1 MAKSP
6 RKTAAAKAA
15 PILQTGKLRLPRR
28 TVPTSGFK
36 VGTRASIIA
45 LVLTSLQL
53 AGCPASVRSSPGA
66 SSPNNSST
74 VAPPPSVVSPS
85 PLPPVQ
91 PQPAPPP
98 PRENHLSPATR
109 SLVTQAHTLI
119 AHGDLDGAS
128 STLDRALRI
137 EPSNPLLWVE
147 LGRLRLAES
156 NAHQA
161 EVCGRKALAL
171 ASGDRSTQAQA
182 GRLLAD
188 ALRAQQRNQEAVEI
202 ERQPYMR

>member
-1 MAKSP
+1 
-6 RKTAAAKAA
+6 
-15 PILQTGKLRLPRR
+15 L
-28 TVPTSGFK
+28 
-36 VGTRASIIA
+36 A
-45 LVLTSLQL
+45 LTTLQL
-53 AGCPASVRSSPGA
+53 AACPASLRSSPDAG
-66 SSPNNSST
+66 SPANGST
-74 VAPPPSVVSPS
+74 SAPPPAEVAPS
-85 PLPPVQ
+85 PPPLVQ
-91 PQPAPPP
+91 PPPPPP

-119 AHGDLDGAS
+119 AHGDFDAAS

-161 EVCGRKALAL
+161 EVCGRRALAL

-188 ALRAQQRNQEAVEI
+188 ALRAQQRNQEAIEI